1 MNAIEN
7 LANVWAISTIED
19 LQYERY
25 FGIAIEFFFFGEKEN
40 PWEKKKEKND
50 IKNIPG
56 MAIWLSVEVSVW
68 PGLRHEQYLNE
79 NYLEIARQPL

>member
-1 MNAIEN
+1 MNTDFFIVWATSAIKDFKNVWTMNAIEN

-40 PWEKKKEKND
+40 PWEKKKRK
-50 IKNIPG
+50 K
-56 MAIWLSVEVSVW
+56 W
-68 PGLRHEQYLNE
+68 Y
-79 NYLEIARQPL
+79 